1 MTREDWGPLLV
12 GFGSALIALG
22 IVLYLM
28 LVMTPVAIAAVP
40 SNVAKPPARYDHS
53 FKGRLQV
60 MEVSRPWLVYYCGP
74 MAQACAP
81 VGGEKPGLCT
91 IVVPKLGTRFI
102 EGKVDLDGWKSIYKH
117 ERAHCNGWP
126 ANHPR

>member
-1 MTREDWGPLLV
+1 MRYIIGLLL
-12 GFGSALIALG
+12 ALLATPAEAL
-22 IVLYLM
+22 
-28 LVMTPVAIAAVP
+28 VP
-40 SNVAKPPARYDHS
+40 SNVTKPPARYDHT

-60 MEVSRPWLVYYCGP
+60 MEVSRPWLVYKCGP

-102 EGKVDLDGWKSIYKH
+102 EGKVDLGGWKALYRH